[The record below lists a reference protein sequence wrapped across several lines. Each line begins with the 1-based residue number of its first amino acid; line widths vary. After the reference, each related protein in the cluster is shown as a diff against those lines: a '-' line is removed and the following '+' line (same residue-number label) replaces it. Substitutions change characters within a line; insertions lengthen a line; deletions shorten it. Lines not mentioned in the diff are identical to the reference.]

1 MAGRVKKIMTELT
14 NKILN
19 KLREKINLQTESPEN
34 KNSFPLSSM
43 EVAEALDKVKNSW
56 NDIEADQ
63 KILERFIDEWIAVNL

>member
-1 MAGRVKKIMTELT
+1 MTELT